1 MGYFLS
7 DTHLEN
13 DMQIHTE
20 EFCSYRDI
28 DVLNITW
35 NAGAARP
42 TDLDRSDADKK
53 FLSNAFAHYCEKAPE
68 IIVFGFQELVE
79 LDNKTVTAKTMFQ
92 SNKRKKEKEAKV
104 VTSTHISGQYKAW
117 QDRLGTEIAHS
128 FGERY
133 NLVHSNNMVGL
144 FTCVFVRAEG
154 ISAFRSV
161 KSNSIKTGLGG
172 LHGNKGGLAVRLMI
186 DDSSLCFVNCHLAAG
201 QSHSLQRNKDIETIL
216 ETRFLSISDNS
227 KYIGKGIFANGG
239 DGTMILDHEF
249 CFFSGDMNYRLSM
262 HRQVAISAIQEE
274 DYPKLIEADQLT
286 HQLKKNPGHRLR
298 AFQEHTIAFPPT
310 YKFDVGTDQ
319 YDTSEKRRVPAWCDR
334 IFYRGGMRITPLTYT
349 SLTVRVSDHRPVMG
363 IYRVQAKTIDPKR
376 RTHAYKASL
385 DRWAQHFQQLVDEL
399 SQLQHSI

>member
-1 MGYFLS
+1 MQS
-7 DTHLEN
+7 HN
-13 DMQIHTE
+13 D

-28 DVLNITW
+28 NVLNITW

-42 TDLDRSDADKK
+42 TDLDRSDTDRK
-53 FLSNAFAHYCEKAPE
+53 FLSNAFSKYCQSPPE
-68 IIVFGFQELVE
+68 IIVLGFQELVE

-92 SNKRKKEKEAKV
+92 SSKRKKEKEAKV
-104 VTSTHISGQYKAW
+104 VMSTHISGQYKAW

-144 FTCVFVRAEG
+144 FTCVFVRAIDLG
-154 ISAFRSV
+154 SFRSV

-201 QSHSLQRNKDIETIL
+201 QTSSLQRNNDIETIL
-216 ETRFLSISDNS
+216 ETRFLEISENQ

-262 HRQVAISAIQEE
+262 HRQLAISAIQDQ
-274 DYPKLIEADQLT
+274 DYAKLIEADQLT
-286 HQLKKNPGHRLR
+286 QQLKKNPGHRLR
-298 AFQEHTIAFPPT
+298 AFQEDTIAFAPT

-319 YDTSEKRRVPAWCDR
+319 YDSSEKRRVPAWCDR
-334 IFYRGGMRITPLTYT
+334 IFYRGGKRITPVTYT

-363 IYRVQAKTIDPKR
+363 IFRVQAKTIDPR
-376 RTHAYKASL
+376 LRAVVYKASL
-385 DRWAQHFQQLVDEL
+385 ERWNQHIQQFVGEL
-399 SQLQHSI
+399 TQLHQS

>member
-1 MGYFLS
+1 MQA
-7 DTHLEN
+7 HN
-13 DMQIHTE
+13 DD
-20 EFCSYRDI
+20 FCTYRDI

-42 TDLDRSDADKK
+42 TELDKSETDKM
-53 FLSNAFAHYCEKAPE
+53 FLNKAFASYCSKPPE

-79 LDNKTVTAKTMFQ
+79 LDNKTLTAKTMFQ

-117 QDRLGTEIAHS
+117 QDRLGTEIAHG
-128 FGERY
+128 FGEKY

-144 FTCVFVRAEG
+144 FTCVFVKADDLASFKS
-154 ISAFRSV
+154 I

-172 LHGNKGGLAVRLMI
+172 YHGNKGGLAVRLMI

-201 QSHSLQRNKDIETIL
+201 QTSSLQRNKDIETIL
-216 ETRFLSISDNS
+216 ETRFLDISENT

-262 HRQVAISAIQEE
+262 HRQVAISAIQDQ
-274 DYPKLIEADQLT
+274 DYAKLLESDQLQ

-298 AFQEHTIAFPPT
+298 AFHEASIAFPPT

-319 YDTSEKRRVPAWCDR
+319 YDSSEKRRVPAWCDR
-334 IFYRGGMRITPLTYT
+334 IFYRGGSKYIKPVNYT

-363 IYRVQAKTIDPKR
+363 IYRVQAKTIDAR
-376 RTHAYKASL
+376 LRAVAYKASL
-385 DRWAQHFQQLVDEL
+385 ERWSQHLQEL
-399 SQLQHSI
+399 